1 MVEERSYLAAED
13 RVQADSI
20 RLHRALVL
28 LYRRSSRES
37 SVNRP
42 WSPPSPHSH
51 PSRPPGDVDE
61 SRSTPKAYRG
71 RGVWDIERQD

>member
-20 RLHRALVL
+20 RLYRVY

-51 PSRPPGDVDE
+51 PLRPPGDVDE
-61 SRSTPKAYRG
+61 SRSTPKAYRR
-71 RGVWDIERQD
+71 RGVWDVERQD

>member
-20 RLHRALVL
+20 RLHRVY

-42 WSPPSPHSH
+42 HSH
-51 PSRPPGDVDE
+51 PGGPQATWMSLEAHPQPW
-61 SRSTPKAYRG
+61 KG
-71 RGVWDIERQD
+71 RVGC